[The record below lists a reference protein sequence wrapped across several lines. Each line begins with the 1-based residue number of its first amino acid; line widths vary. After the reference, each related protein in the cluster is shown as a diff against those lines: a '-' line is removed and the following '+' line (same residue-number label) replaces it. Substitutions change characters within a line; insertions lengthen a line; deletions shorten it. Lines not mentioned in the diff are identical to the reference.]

1 MSTMDY
7 YQMAEKVLYDLWYE
21 YAERLVEE
29 VIKAC
34 NMTGD
39 QALAFRQIY
48 LRPNEFM
55 VVIKWLGEK

>member
-1 MSTMDY
+1 MDY

-55 VVIKWLGEK
+55 VVVK